1 MAVSLRSL
9 GLCVALVAGGGA
21 AAAAAQNAPSRS
33 AQLPLQLFG
42 NTYYVGT
49 TELASILV
57 TSPAGD
63 ALIDGGLPESATE
76 IERHIEQ
83 LGFHL
88 SDVKVILNSHA
99 HFDHAGGIA
108 LLQRE
113 SGATVEAL
121 PWSAHVI
128 ETGTPAMD
136 DPQYGVLKSFPP
148 ASHVRVIHDGD
159 TVRVGP
165 LALVAH
171 QTAGHTPSGTT
182 WTWRSCER
190 DRCVDVVYAD
200 SQTPVSAD
208 GFFYTKSTRY
218 TTGVRDFE
226 RGFDVIEHLPC
237 DLLLT
242 PHPGASSLWQGVAKR
257 DAGDTTALVDRDACR
272 TFVKNARDALATRLE
287 TERRSP

>member
-1 MAVSLRSL
+1 MAVNILSL
-9 GLCVALVAGGGA
+9 GLFALVAAAGGA
-21 AAAAAQNAPSRS
+21 AAQHAPSRS
-33 AQLPLQLFG
+33 PQLPLRLFG

-49 TELASILV
+49 SDIASILV

-63 ALIDGGLPESATE
+63 VLIDGGFPESAAE
-76 IERHIEQ
+76 IARHIAQ

-108 LLQRE
+108 ELQRE

-128 ETGTPAMD
+128 ETGTPAPD

-182 WTWRSCER
+182 WTWRSC
-190 DRCVDVVYAD
+190 DGARCVDVVYAD

-208 GFFYTKSTRY
+208 DFYYTKSTRY
-218 TTGVRDFE
+218 STGVRDFE
-226 RGFDVIEHLPC
+226 RGFGVIEHLPC
-237 DLLLT
+237 DMLLT
-242 PHPGASSLWQGVAKR
+242 PHPGASSLWERVAKR
-257 DAGDTTALVDRDACR
+257 DAGDSTALLDRDACR
-272 TFVKNARDALATRLE
+272 AFVKNAREALATRLE
-287 TERRSP
+287 KERGRP

>member
-1 MAVSLRSL
+1 MAVSVRSL
-9 GLCVALVAGGGA
+9 GLCAALVAGGGA
-21 AAAAAQNAPSRS
+21 AAQNAAPRS
-33 AQLPLQLFG
+33 PQLPLRLFG

-49 TELASILV
+49 SDIASILV

-63 ALIDGGLPESATE
+63 VLIDGGLPESATE

-83 LGFHL
+83 LGFRLH
-88 SDVKVILNSHA
+88 DVKVILNSHA

-108 LLQRE
+108 VLQRE

-121 PWSAHVI
+121 PWSARVI
-128 ETGTPAMD
+128 ETGTPALD

-148 ASHVRVIHDGD
+148 ASHVRVIRDGD
-159 TVRVGP
+159 TVRVGR

-182 WTWRSCER
+182 WTWRSCEG
-190 DRCVDVVYAD
+190 DRCVNVVYAD

-208 GFFYTKSTRY
+208 DFFFTKSTRY
-218 TTGVRDFE
+218 STGVRDFE
-226 RGFDVIEHLPC
+226 RGFDLIEHLPC
-237 DLLLT
+237 DILLT
-242 PHPGASSLWQGVAKR
+242 PHPGASSLWQRVAKR

-272 TFVKNARDALATRLE
+272 TFVKSARDALATRLE